1 MGVVGGLA
9 VYLARLRELG
19 GLFVVVGPGGR
30 ISTFDCS
37 RVLNVNGSEP
47 TPTCITIEGPVYV

>member
-19 GLFVVVGPGGR
+19 GLFFVVWARGSDFGFYDSR
-30 ISTFDCS
+30 ILGF
-37 RVLNVNGSEP
+37 
-47 TPTCITIEGPVYV
+47 